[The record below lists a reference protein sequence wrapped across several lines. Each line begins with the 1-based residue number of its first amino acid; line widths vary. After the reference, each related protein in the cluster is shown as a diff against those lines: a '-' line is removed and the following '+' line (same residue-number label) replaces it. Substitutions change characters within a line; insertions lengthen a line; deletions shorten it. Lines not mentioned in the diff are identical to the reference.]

1 MAADDAATTPT
12 PAPAPAPA
20 PAKLPRGLII
30 LGTLAAVSITVAGL
44 RGASGILGPIFLAL
58 VLTILVNPVRTR
70 VLARGAPAWLGTVT
84 AMVTVYLL
92 LLGLGAALVV
102 AVGRFATLVPTYADD
117 FDGLIDD
124 VRTGLSNAGVGS
136 DQTKNL
142 TDSLD
147 LNQLASYLT
156 GVLGNFFDTLSSLS
170 FALALLFF
178 MALEASMF
186 TDRMRRALDDG
197 GALAASLQSFAQGTR
212 TYLIVSTIFGLI
224 VAVIDTLFL
233 WLIDIPA
240 PLLWGLL
247 AFVTNYIPN
256 IGFVIG
262 LVPPALLALFEG
274 GVTRMLIVIAV
285 YSLVNFVIQSIIQPK
300 YVGDAVGLSGTITM
314 ISLVFWGWVFGALGA
329 LLAVPLTLLA
339 KALLVDIDPP
349 VRWTRTPVPVPEPP
363 HDPEQATES
372 EPSPPKHLA
381 ESDPVPD

>member
-1 MAADDAATTPT
+1 MAADDAAT
-12 PAPAPAPA
+12 APA

-58 VLTILVNPVRTR
+58 VLTILVHPVRTR

-372 EPSPPKHLA
+372 EPAPPKHLA

>member
-1 MAADDAATTPT
+1 MAADDAAT
-12 PAPAPAPA
+12 APA

-58 VLTILVNPVRTR
+58 VLTILVHPVRTR

-329 LLAVPLTLLA
+329 LIAVPLTLLA

-363 HDPEQATES
+363 HDPEQAAES

>member
-1 MAADDAATTPT
+1 MAPEEAVAR
-12 PAPAPAPA
+12 PAR
-20 PAKLPRGLII
+20 LPRGLII
-30 LGTLAAVSITVAGL
+30 LGTLAAAAITIGGL
-44 RGASGILGPIFLAL
+44 RSTSGILGPIFLAL
-58 VLTILVNPVRTR
+58 VLTILVHPVRTM

-117 FDGLIDD
+117 FDGLLDD
-124 VRTGLSNAGVGS
+124 IRTGLSNAGVGS
-136 DQTKNL
+136 DQSKQL
-142 TDSLD
+142 TDSVD

-156 GVLGNFFDTLSSLS
+156 NLLGNFFDALSSLS

-212 TYLIVSTIFGLI
+212 TYLVVSTIFGLN
-224 VAVIDTLFL
+224 VAGIDTLFL
-233 WLIDIPA
+233 WLIDVPA

-274 GVTRMLIVIAV
+274 GVSRMLIVIAV
-285 YSLVNFVIQSIIQPK
+285 YSVINFVIQSIIQPK

-349 VRWTRTPVPVPEPP
+349 VRWTRTPTPTPEPP
-363 HDPEQATES
+363 PEQGPAAES
-372 EPSPPKHLA
+372 EPPASPKHLA
-381 ESDPVPD
+381 GSEPAAD

>member
-1 MAADDAATTPT
+1 MAPEEAIAR
-12 PAPAPAPA
+12 PAR
-20 PAKLPRGLII
+20 LPRGLII
-30 LGTLAAVSITVAGL
+30 LGTLAAAAITIGGL
-44 RGASGILGPIFLAL
+44 RSTSGILGPIFLAL
-58 VLTILVNPVRTR
+58 VLTILVHPVRTM

-117 FDGLIDD
+117 FDGLLDD
-124 VRTGLSNAGVGS
+124 IRTGLSNAGVGS
-136 DQTKNL
+136 DQSKQL
-142 TDSLD
+142 TDSVD

-156 GVLGNFFDTLSSLS
+156 NLLGNFFDALSSLS

-212 TYLIVSTIFGLI
+212 TYLVVSTIFGLI

-233 WLIDIPA
+233 WLIDVPA

-274 GVTRMLIVIAV
+274 GVSRMLIVIAV
-285 YSLVNFVIQSIIQPK
+285 YSVINFVIQSIIQPK

-349 VRWTRTPVPVPEPP
+349 VRWTRTPTPTPEPP
-363 HDPEQATES
+363 PEQGPAAES
-372 EPSPPKHLA
+372 EPPASPKHLA
-381 ESDPVPD
+381 GSEPAAD

>member
-1 MAADDAATTPT
+1 MAPEDAVAR
-12 PAPAPAPA
+12 PAR
-20 PAKLPRGLII
+20 LPRGLII
-30 LGTLAAVSITVAGL
+30 LGTLAAAAITIGGL
-44 RGASGILGPIFLAL
+44 RSTSGILGPIFLAL
-58 VLTILVNPVRTR
+58 VLTILVHPVRTM

-117 FDGLIDD
+117 FDGLLDD
-124 VRTGLSNAGVGS
+124 IRTGLSNAGVGS
-136 DQTKNL
+136 DQSKQL
-142 TDSLD
+142 TDSVD
-147 LNQLASYLT
+147 LNQLAGYLT
-156 GVLGNFFDTLSSLS
+156 NLLGNFFDALSSLS

-212 TYLIVSTIFGLI
+212 TYLVVSTVFGLI

-274 GVTRMLIVIAV
+274 GVSRMLIVIAV
-285 YSLVNFVIQSIIQPK
+285 YSVINFVIQSIIQPK

-349 VRWTRTPVPVPEPP
+349 VRWTRTPTPAPEPP
-363 HDPEQATES
+363 PEQDPAAES
-372 EPSPPKHLA
+372 EPPATPKHLA
-381 ESDPVPD
+381 GSEPAAD

>member
-1 MAADDAATTPT
+1 MAADDAAPAAAPT
-12 PAPAPAPA
+12 PARM
-20 PAKLPRGLII
+20 PRGLII

-58 VLTILVNPVRTR
+58 VLTILVHPVRTR

-136 DQTKNL
+136 DQTNNL

-170 FALALLFF
+170 FAVALLFF

-197 GALAASLQSFAQGTR
+197 GALAASLQSFAHGTR
-212 TYLIVSTIFGLI
+212 TYLVVSTVFGLI

-363 HDPEQATES
+363 HDPEQAAES

>member
-1 MAADDAATTPT
+1 MAADDAAT
-12 PAPAPAPA
+12 APA

-58 VLTILVNPVRTR
+58 VLTILVHPVRTR

-363 HDPEQATES
+363 HDPEQAAES

>member
-1 MAADDAATTPT
+1 MAPEEAIAR
-12 PAPAPAPA
+12 PAR
-20 PAKLPRGLII
+20 LPRGLII
-30 LGTLAAVSITVAGL
+30 LGTLAAAAITIGGL
-44 RGASGILGPIFLAL
+44 RSTSGILGPIFLAL
-58 VLTILVNPVRTR
+58 VLTILVHPVRTM

-102 AVGRFATLVPTYADD
+102 AVGRRDTLIPTYADD
-117 FDGLIDD
+117 FDGLLDD
-124 VRTGLSNAGVGS
+124 IRTGLSNAGVGS
-136 DQTKNL
+136 DQSKQL
-142 TDSLD
+142 TDSVD

-156 GVLGNFFDTLSSLS
+156 NLLGNFFDALSSLS

-212 TYLIVSTIFGLI
+212 TYLVVSTIFGLI

-233 WLIDIPA
+233 WLIDVPA

-274 GVTRMLIVIAV
+274 GVSRMLIVIAV
-285 YSLVNFVIQSIIQPK
+285 YSVINFVIQSIIQPK

-349 VRWTRTPVPVPEPP
+349 VRWTRTPTPTPEPP
-363 HDPEQATES
+363 PEQGPAAES
-372 EPSPPKHLA
+372 EPPASPKHLA
-381 ESDPVPD
+381 GSEPAAD

>member
-1 MAADDAATTPT
+1 MAADDAAT
-12 PAPAPAPA
+12 APA

-58 VLTILVNPVRTR
+58 VLTILVHPVRTR

-300 YVGDAVGLSGTITM
+300 YVGDAVGLSGTITL

-363 HDPEQATES
+363 HDPEQAAES

>member
-1 MAADDAATTPT
+1 MDADDAVAR
-12 PAPAPAPA
+12 PAR
-20 PAKLPRGLII
+20 LPRGLIV
-30 LGTLAAVSITVAGL
+30 LGALAAAAITIAGL

-58 VLTILVNPVRTR
+58 VLTILVHPVRTM
-70 VLARGAPAWLGTVT
+70 VLERGAPAWVGTVT

-92 LLGLGAALVV
+92 LLGIGAALVV

-124 VRTGLSNAGVGS
+124 IRTGLSNAGVGS
-136 DQTKNL
+136 DQTNDL
-142 TDSLD
+142 TDSVD
-147 LNQLASYLT
+147 LSRLT
-156 GVLGNFFDTLSSLS
+156 GYLSDLLGNFFDALSSLS
-170 FALALLFF
+170 FAVALLFF

-197 GALAASLQSFAQGTR
+197 GALAASLQSFARGTR
-212 TYLIVSTIFGLI
+212 TYLVVSTIFGLI

-274 GVTRMLIVIAV
+274 GVERMLIVIAV
-285 YSLVNFVIQSIIQPK
+285 YSVVNFVIQSIIQPK

-339 KALLVDIDPP
+339 KALLVDLDPP
-349 VRWTRTPVPVPEPP
+349 VRWTRTPTPVPEPP
-363 HDPEQATES
+363 PEPEPAADSES
-372 EPSPPKHLA
+372 SGPPKHLA
-381 ESDPVPD
+381 GSDPVPE

>member
-1 MAADDAATTPT
+1 MAADDAAT
-12 PAPAPAPA
+12 APA

-58 VLTILVNPVRTR
+58 VLTILVHPVRTR

-300 YVGDAVGLSGTITM
+300 YVGDAVGLSGTST
-314 ISLVFWGWVFGALGA
+314 
-329 LLAVPLTLLA
+329 
-339 KALLVDIDPP
+339 
-349 VRWTRTPVPVPEPP
+349 
-363 HDPEQATES
+363 
-372 EPSPPKHLA
+372 
-381 ESDPVPD
+381 

>member
-1 MAADDAATTPT
+1 MAADDA
-12 PAPAPAPA
+12 APA

-58 VLTILVNPVRTR
+58 VLTILVHPVRTM
-70 VLARGAPAWLGTVT
+70 VLARGAPAWVGTVT

-136 DQTKNL
+136 DQTNNL

-170 FALALLFF
+170 FAVALLFF

-197 GALAASLQSFAQGTR
+197 GALAASLQSFAHGTR
-212 TYLIVSTIFGLI
+212 TYLVVSTIFGLI

-363 HDPEQATES
+363 HDPEQSAES
-372 EPSPPKHLA
+372 EPAPPKQLA

>member
-1 MAADDAATTPT
+1 MDADAAAPT
-12 PAPAPAPA
+12 PAR
-20 PAKLPRGLII
+20 LPRGLII
-30 LGTLAAVSITVAGL
+30 LGALAAVSITVAGL
-44 RGASGILGPIFLAL
+44 RSASGILGPIFLAL
-58 VLTILVNPVRTR
+58 VLTILVQPVRTR
-70 VLARGAPAWLGTVT
+70 LLTRGAPAWVGTVA
-84 AMVTVYLL
+84 AMMSVYLL
-92 LLGLGAALVV
+92 LLAIGAALVV

-124 VRTGLSNAGVGS
+124 VRSWLSDAGVGS

-156 GVLGNFFDTLSSLS
+156 DLLGNFFDALSSLS
-170 FALALLFF
+170 FALALVFF

-197 GALAASLQSFAQGTR
+197 GALAASLQSFARGTR
-212 TYLIVSTIFGLI
+212 TYLVVSTIFGLI
-224 VAVIDTLFL
+224 VAVIDSVFL

-274 GVTRMLIVIAV
+274 GVSRMLIVIAV
-285 YSLVNFVIQSIIQPK
+285 YSVVNFVIQSIIQPK

-339 KALLVDIDPP
+339 KALLVDVDPP
-349 VRWTRTPVPVPEPP
+349 VRWTRTPVPAPEPP
-363 HDPEQATES
+363 HDPEQVAES

>member
-1 MAADDAATTPT
+1 MAADDAAT
-12 PAPAPAPA
+12 APAPA

-58 VLTILVNPVRTR
+58 VLTILVHPVRTR

-363 HDPEQATES
+363 HDPEQAAES